1 MELFT
6 KEKNLNERM
15 RKSYVPA
22 SMKVTDVTVRKAIL
36 AGSVPGGTE
45 SFNPP
50 EVW

>member
-22 SMKVTDVTVRKAIL
+22 SMKVIMT
-36 AGSVPGGTE
+36 SVQKVICSSGDSLRQYDGN
-45 SFNPP
+45 S
-50 EVW
+50 WD